1 MNSLEKRIDMI
12 EIRLSTVEERLDI
25 IEKEIKELKKR
36 MNNFEERQNKLIE
49 EVESLSQTIAR
60 IEIEYGEKIQILFDA
75 SSLHTQKNNEQDKS
89 IEKIERKIE
98 NQGHKIYS
106 LEKIDK

>member
-1 MNSLEKRIDMI
+1 
-12 EIRLSTVEERLDI
+12 
-25 IEKEIKELKKR
+25 

-49 EVESLSQTIAR
+49 EVNKLSQTVAR
-60 IEIEYGEKIQILFDA
+60 MEVEYGEKIQILFDA
-75 SSLHTQKNNEQDKS
+75 SNIHTQKNNEQDKS

-106 LEKIDK
+106 LEKIVK